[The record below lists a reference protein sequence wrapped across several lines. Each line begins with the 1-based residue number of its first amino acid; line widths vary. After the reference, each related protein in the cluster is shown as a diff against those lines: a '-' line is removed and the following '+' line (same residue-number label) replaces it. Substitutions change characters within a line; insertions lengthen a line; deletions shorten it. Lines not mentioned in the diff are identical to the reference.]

1 MTGPRVAVITT
12 SPRALRVFFLTQL
25 RCIAAHGFDVHGI
38 ASPGKD
44 LVEFSRRSRLPTYGV
59 SMRREPSIVADFRS
73 LLRLFNLVRRLK
85 PQIVQT
91 HTPKAGLLG
100 MLAAFLAGVPV
111 RIYTVNGLVLQSRSG
126 WQRKLLSMTEWLGCA
141 FSTQVLCVSHSLRR
155 DVVAQGLCPA
165 GKIKVLGHGGSHGVD
180 LAKFSAG
187 TFCERERSRTLY
199 RIPAEALVMAFVGR
213 FTRDKG
219 LKELAASWSELRG
232 DFPSLRLILCG
243 QPEVHDAVPAP
254 TMSQLVNDPRVHFID
269 AAPEDMPAVYSA
281 VDLVVLPSYRE
292 GLPNVALE
300 CGAMKIPIVATR
312 VAGCFDA
319 IQDGITGLLVEPRN
333 AEALT
338 CGLRRLLQ
346 DPKLRQSMGEAAAGF
361 VASHFDEKN
370 LSQLLL
376 EEYRRL
382 LKEAVSPR
390 RPVRSRR
397 GAFSN
402 ERVSWNK
409 RLLRRS

>member
-1 MTGPRVAVITT
+1 MRICLVFWKAPTLHFIGWTKECAVGYLEDTSQYYRVRISSAFETRMSSLHVPATRCCPDTERSTLRSDDRSNKLLVLSMTGPRVAVITT
-12 SPRALRVFFLTQL
+12 SPLALRVFFLEQL

-59 SMRREPSIVADFRS
+59 SMRREPSIIADFRS

-312 VAGCFDA
+312 VAGCFGCYSGRHHGA
-319 IQDGITGLLVEPRN
+319 IG
-333 AEALT
+333 
-338 CGLRRLLQ
+338 
-346 DPKLRQSMGEAAAGF
+346 
-361 VASHFDEKN
+361 
-370 LSQLLL
+370 
-376 EEYRRL
+376 
-382 LKEAVSPR
+382 
-390 RPVRSRR
+390 
-397 GAFSN
+397 
-402 ERVSWNK
+402 
-409 RLLRRS
+409 